1 MNANEM
7 TFGVEIE
14 THMPA
19 GSVAPGVHGN
29 GRQVEWLPAGW
40 LADEDPSIIVPSY
53 SRVRCEFVSPI
64 LKGAEGLRQL
74 CEVVA
79 EIKRRGGQINASCGL
94 HVHVGY
100 DQTNTAAV
108 GRLISLVSNHEKGLY
123 AVTGTRSREQ
133 GSGSRRG
140 TCWCKSVKQ
149 YGTKAAAR
157 RAASRDRYHV
167 LNLATVKPTVEFRV
181 FGASLNVLKVC
192 AYVRLCVGLC
202 EKSLVSKKS
211 AAWNAKISSTSKSNF
226 GLGQGATQGK
236 VETARLLFSLGWAAR
251 GGAHEF
257 KVVNDDGS
265 VEFRKNFGVIEGAG
279 VPSIETARKE
289 LARLADKYDAAPAV

>member
-108 GRLISLVSNHEKGLY
+108 GRLIALVANHEKALY
-123 AVTGTRSREQ
+123 ATTGTRSREQ
-133 GSGSRRG
+133 GVGSRRG
-140 TCWCKSVKQ
+140 TCWCKSIKQ
-149 YGTKAAAR
+149 YGNKRNAAAAAR
-157 RAASRDRYHV
+157 RDRYHL
-167 LNLATVKPTVEFRV
+167 LNLVTRKPTVEFRV
-181 FGASLNVLKVC
+181 FGASLNPVKVA
-192 AYVRLCVGLC
+192 AYVRLCVGLS
-202 EKSLVSKKS
+202 EKSLVD
-211 AAWNAKISSTSKSNF
+211 STSASWSKRGNAIADESKT
-226 GLGQGATQGK
+226 GQIE
-236 VETARLLFSLGWAAR
+236 VARLFKRLGWSKTGNGQKPAN
-251 GGAHEF
+251 GM
-257 KVVNDDGS
+257 
-265 VEFRKNFGVIEGAG
+265 IEGEG
-279 VPSIETARKE
+279 VPTMNATRKE
-289 LARLADKYDAAPAV
+289 LTRLAEKYDAAPAV